1 MITKPKP
8 KRTTG
13 NSAMTSPQHSPL
25 GGRIVTP
32 PFLVLLVIFLA
43 AVVIL
48 TQRFAFGLGSVTN
61 LSDGYPWGIWIAIDL
76 IIGTALGCGGLV
88 MALMVYILNRG
99 EYHPMARVGLMT
111 SLFGYTLGG
120 FAVLID
126 LGRYWQG
133 HNMMLPWL
141 WNTNSVL
148 LETALCIFAYIIVLS
163 IEFAPALFER
173 LGLKEARRRVHRVLF
188 VFTGIG
194 VLLPMMHQS
203 SMGTVVVLL
212 GHKLSPLWQSPM
224 LTVNFLVTAF
234 TIGFAIIAFESVL
247 SSVGFKRPF
256 ESRILSK
263 LSGIMAWFMLGF
275 VVIRLVDVIRIG
287 ALPLAFE
294 PNVQALSFWIE
305 MTMGVA
311 AVLMLLPKQN
321 RLSPRF
327 VFLGASAMLIN
338 GALYRLN
345 AYLIGFD
352 PGGGWQYFPS
362 LGEIIVTLGIFSLE
376 IMLYLALVKLL
387 PVLHTV
393 RRTSAQ
399 QAPAAAP
406 RAAAE

>member
-1 MITKPKP
+1 MK
-8 KRTTG
+8 
-13 NSAMTSPQHSPL
+13 AHEHAPL
-25 GGRIVTP
+25 GGRIATP
-32 PFLVLLVIFLA
+32 PFLVLLVIFFVALI
-43 AVVIL
+43 IL

-61 LSDGYPWGIWIAIDL
+61 LNDGYPWGIWIAIDL

-88 MALMVYILNRG
+88 MALLVYILNRG
-99 EYHPMARVGLMT
+99 EYHRLARAGLMT
-111 SLFGYTLGG
+111 SLFGYTLGA

-133 HNMMLPWL
+133 HNILLPWL
-141 WNTNSVL
+141 WNSNSVL

-163 IEFAPALFER
+163 IEFSPAVFER
-173 LGLKEARRRVHRVLF
+173 LGFRQARRRVHRVLF
-188 VFTGIG
+188 VFTGLG

-212 GHKLSPLWQSPM
+212 GHQLSPLWQSPM
-224 LTVNFLVTAF
+224 LTINFLITAF
-234 TIGFAIIAFESVL
+234 TIGFAVVAFESVL

-275 VVIRLVDVIRIG
+275 VVFRLLDVIRIG

-294 PNVQALSFWIE
+294 PGVQALSFWVE

-311 AVLMLLPKQN
+311 AVLLLLPKRN
-321 RLSPRF
+321 RLSPRY

-345 AYLIGFD
+345 AYLIGYN
-352 PGGGWQYFPS
+352 PGDGWQYFPS
-362 LGEIIVTLGIFSLE
+362 AGEILVTFGIFSLE

-393 RRTSAQ
+393 ARRPET
-399 QAPAAAP
+399 PAASATTT
-406 RAAAE
+406 